1 MMEQIVSF
9 EKGSWDPREWIYA
22 ASVKVPDRY
31 RFVQESNC
39 IANFPLKENPT
50 SMSDYPYISMVGRQ
64 PLEGAFSVVTDCSF
78 DSFGAPLVVLTGEPH
93 TLPDGRL
100 EYGEHFEVVAYEKG
114 LNFWWL
120 GYEEGR
126 HVVHSLLKASF
137 PLEEKMVH
145 RLKVTVSGSTLS
157 AEIVGQS
164 ELYRVDCPAL
174 GAYSRL
180 YAGIT
185 ACEGIN
191 RFYNF
196 AIRR

>member
-1 MMEQIVSF
+1 M
-9 EKGSWDPREWIYA
+9 GSA

-64 PLEGAFSVVTDCSF
+64 PLEGAFSVVTDCPF
-78 DSFGAPLVVLTGEPH
+78 DSFGAPPWWCS
-93 TLPDGRL
+93 L
-100 EYGEHFEVVAYEKG
+100 ESPTPFPTAGWSTASTSRWWPTKKG

-164 ELYRVDCPAL
+164 ELYRVDCPCSGSL
-174 GAYSRL
+174 FPPL
-180 YAGIT
+180 WGIT

-196 AIRR
+196 AIPPVEAEGGRAKSPRL